1 MSHRQFV
8 DLAARVPADES
19 ELDRGAVVI
28 SRAARLRWQREALSP
43 PKEVGVWDHIR
54 SAETVHFFCVVV
66 CFQCR
71 PSRRHDAQAR
81 TVLRVVWGGVA
92 ALQAIYFA
100 VSLSLEPRRL
110 LKRSRATALRSA

>member
-54 SAETVHFFCVVV
+54 SAETVHFFCVV
-66 CFQCR
+66 
-71 PSRRHDAQAR
+71 DASSAG
-81 TVLRVVWGGVA
+81 LVA
-92 ALQAIYFA
+92 AMMH
-100 VSLSLEPRRL
+100 RRG
-110 LKRSRATALRSA
+110 RC